1 MDASVLAAI
10 ARWPDVPAV
19 FGWLSLTARGQWR
32 IRGEPIANDAIREF
46 IGRNY
51 ANDAQGRWYFQN
63 GPQRVYVS
71 LEVAPW
77 AYRVQGDGT
86 LRTQSGRTP
95 RELRAAALLEN
106 GSLVLVTDLGAGG
119 VDDRD
124 LPWLLQALVDSDGA
138 PLAEDAV
145 EAWSGGSREAWLCA
159 ERLGLTGGAVHV
171 QRLDA
176 AGLGERFGFVRAP
189 APD

>member
-159 ERLGLTGGAVHV
+159 ERLGLTGGVVHV
-171 QRLDA
+171 QRVDA
-176 AGLGERFGFVRAP
+176 ASLGERFGFVREP

>member
-32 IRGEPIANDAIREF
+32 LRGEPIINEAIREF

-51 ANDAQGRWYFQN
+51 THDEHGRWYFQN
-63 GPQRVYVS
+63 GPQRVYVT
-71 LEVAPW
+71 LELAPW
-77 AYRVQGDGT
+77 AYRVQGDST
-86 LRTQSGRTP
+86 LRTQSDRRP

-106 GSLVLVTDLGAGG
+106 GFLVFETDLGAGG

-124 LPWLLQALVDSDGA
+124 LPWLLQALVDRDGA

-145 EAWSGGSREAWLCA
+145 EEWSGGSREAWFCA
-159 ERLGLTGGAVHV
+159 ERLGLRGGVVRV

-176 AGLGERFGFVRAP
+176 AGLGERFDFVRAP

>member
-32 IRGEPIANDAIREF
+32 IRGEPIANEAIREF

-51 ANDAQGRWYFQN
+51 AADARGRWYFQN
-63 GPQRVYVS
+63 GPQRVYVT
-71 LEVAPW
+71 LELAPW

-86 LRTQSGRTP
+86 LRTHAGRMP
-95 RELRAAALLEN
+95 RELRAAALLDN
-106 GSLVLVTDLGAGG
+106 GFLALQTDLGAGG
-119 VDDRD
+119 IDDRD
-124 LPWLLQALVDSDGA
+124 LPRLLQALADRDGG

-145 EAWSGGSREAWLCA
+145 EEWIGGSGEAWLWA
-159 ERLGLTGGAVHV
+159 GHLGLAGGAVHV
-171 QRLDA
+171 QRMDA
-176 AGLGERFGFVRAP
+176 AGLGDCFGFVRAP